1 MLATETREKRGSR
14 REKEDKEAERRRWSD
29 GSEDR
34 GEAGKSK
41 GGDAMEP
48 MERVC
53 VCISLSLCVCVCV
66 CVSCVLCVYVCVYK
80 CTRACVCKCVR
91 VSIPSGHVWFGSD
104 SSVCARV
111 CAWACCA
118 VHEDTRGVWCAYA
131 SVLVCEL
138 RFSILE
144 RIRERTVRVLQA

>member
-53 VCISLSLCVCVCV
+53 VCISVCVMRIVCVCMRV
-66 CVSCVLCVYVCVYK
+66 QVY
-80 CTRACVCKCVR
+80 TRVR
-91 VSIPSGHVWFGSD
+91 
-104 SSVCARV
+104 
-111 CAWACCA
+111 
-118 VHEDTRGVWCAYA
+118 
-131 SVLVCEL
+131 L
-138 RFSILE
+138 
-144 RIRERTVRVLQA
+144 